1 MELLDNGYFQSFLEL
16 INSDTDEHMLERRV
30 EVFKKIAEKFRQI
43 NRDISDYLNYQL
55 ASRVKVID
63 QRRRNETM

>member
-55 ASRVKVID
+55 ASRVRVID

>member
-30 EVFKKIAEKFRQI
+30 EVFKKIAQKFRQI

-63 QRRRNETM
+63 QRRHNEAM